1 MCFIWF
7 NSFCIVADYARYLG
21 VPHFGGEQ
29 PGDTY
34 YSSPV
39 SVYCFG
45 VVDICS
51 EQDQLYA
58 YGYTED
64 NSAKGGNNIVSLLM
78 KAHMCLAGYR
88 NKLYCRI
95 YVWY

>member
-1 MCFIWF
+1 MVHVQ
-7 NSFCIVADYARYLG
+7 NQQAYAKERIMEVKGSLNNFRYLG

-34 YSSPV
+34 YYSPV

-45 VVDICS
+45 VVEICS

-78 KAHMCLAGYR
+78 KALQDLG
-88 NKLYCRI
+88 
-95 YVWY
+95 